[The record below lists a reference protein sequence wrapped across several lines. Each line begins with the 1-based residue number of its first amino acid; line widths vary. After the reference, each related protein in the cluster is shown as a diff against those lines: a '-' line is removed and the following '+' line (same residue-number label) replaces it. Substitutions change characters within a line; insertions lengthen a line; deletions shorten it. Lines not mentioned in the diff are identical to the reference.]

1 MLLRLRTDGFRE
13 SSLSRTAGNQRLG
26 LTPFARLRSAAWAPP
41 ACLALLGLPPALVSP
56 PLQPDPGQP
65 HGHPQAAR
73 QPPRPAGASSERTG
87 QVRGL
92 REPPPRLGAR
102 RALARLCRRAG
113 ESPPPGP
120 VGIAGG
126 AEEGRRVMGG
136 QCQAGSL
143 RARGL
148 AFPLPAPP
156 GQPPA
161 QPRGA
166 RGNSCC
172 GQTAAP
178 ARAPPHTWP
187 RGDAPLPASPSICTG
202 ETPSAARGLGLDQ
215 ARSQGGAMIG
225 TWDGGREE

>member
-1 MLLRLRTDGFRE
+1 
-13 SSLSRTAGNQRLG
+13 
-26 LTPFARLRSAAWAPP
+26 
-41 ACLALLGLPPALVSP
+41 
-56 PLQPDPGQP
+56 
-65 HGHPQAAR
+65 
-73 QPPRPAGASSERTG
+73 
-87 QVRGL
+87 
-92 REPPPRLGAR
+92 
-102 RALARLCRRAG
+102 
-113 ESPPPGP
+113 
-120 VGIAGG
+120 
-126 AEEGRRVMGG
+126 MGG